1 MAADKNSSRQW
12 QYKRETLINLVCVL
26 FQGLA
31 CHDFPRNGILVQGDV
46 NELHRRSQ
54 DRLFGVWPLQ
64 RDGLKLERGRIG
76 SGTGLSDR
84 KPTQDVRQADL
95 PGGSPALFHRRSFQY
110 LLKTRRSSEKRGAMK
125 KVRTWKVR
133 KSPFENRERKPFH
146 LNLLH
151 QSMRLAIKANL
162 CSEFFCSDSFQPPRK
177 ASLPKYYLTS
187 VVPLNESQSCRPI
200 QH

>member
-64 RDGLKLERGRIG
+64 RDGLKLGRGRIR

-133 KSPFENRERKPFH
+133 KSPFENRERKPF
-146 LNLLH
+146 
-151 QSMRLAIKANL
+151 QI
-162 CSEFFCSDSFQPPRK
+162 
-177 ASLPKYYLTS
+177 YYINQCGWLS
-187 VVPLNESQSCRPI
+187 RPI
-200 QH
+200 SVRSFFVRTHFRRPGKLPFRSITWPVWSL